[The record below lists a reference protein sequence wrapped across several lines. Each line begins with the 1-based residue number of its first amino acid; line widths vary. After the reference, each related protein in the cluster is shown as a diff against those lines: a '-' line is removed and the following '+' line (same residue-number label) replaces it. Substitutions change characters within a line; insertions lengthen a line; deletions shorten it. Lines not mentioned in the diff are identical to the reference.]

1 MAKSVF
7 TVMPATEFRVSERQ
21 SPIMDW
27 VLRFSQVSVSGK
39 TSVQPVEM
47 VSLTEQHGIR
57 LKVLPDIRC
66 RFADMNMEMSLP
78 IQNLPKKTAT
88 AKAFPVTTNW
98 NENKSL
104 QNRRWKERIWSIQ
117 QMVLQ

>member
-88 AKAFPVTTNW
+88 AKAFPVTTKL
-98 NENKSL
+98 E
-104 QNRRWKERIWSIQ
+104 
-117 QMVLQ
+117 